1 MTAGRELVEQVLPSY
16 RNYTGSLDPG
26 ASLPR
31 RVRRAAKGV
40 AQGVRRLGKRAMT
53 YFSTE
58 GKRVGS
64 LRTVRTRPLLKEWLK
79 TLGKANV
86 KDSTLAFESDS
97 GGKGNSTTF
106 AKCSRYYAYAKCYA
120 QVTFQRGVSPQFGQ
134 PE

>member
-1 MTAGRELVEQVLPSY
+1 MLRKGTLTYDMVRDLPDLGAVSPEPYGAQRGRLGMIRKTTAGRELVGQVLPSD

-53 YFSTE
+53 YFSSE
-58 GKRVGS
+58 GKKVGS
-64 LRTVRTRPLLKEWLK
+64 LCAVRTQPLLKEWLK

-86 KDSTLAFESDS
+86 KDSTLA
-97 GGKGNSTTF
+97 
-106 AKCSRYYAYAKCYA
+106 KCSR
-120 QVTFQRGVSPQFGQ
+120 F
-134 PE
+134 